1 MIALLIRRVLAGLLT
16 LLAASVLVFVG
27 TEVLPGDVVT
37 TILGQ
42 SKTPESVAALRE
54 QLQLDRPPPARYF
67 EWLVNLLQGDLGK
80 SLISGRPVADVIK
93 GWLSNTLILA
103 GVTALFAVPIS
114 FALGLLSAAYPNSLL
129 DRTIS
134 ITTLMVVSVPEFLTA
149 SILVLWFSIYFNLLP
164 ATSHVSG
171 SATMAELARALVL
184 PVATLT
190 IASLAHMTRMTRAAV
205 LDVIRSPYVEM
216 AVLKGVPKGR
226 IILRHALPN
235 ALGPIVN
242 VVALVLGYLVSGV
255 VIVEAVFSYPG
266 LGRLILDSVGFRDLP
281 MVQALAMI
289 FCAFYI
295 GVNLLADIVVLLTSP
310 QLREER

>member
-114 FALGLLSAAYPNSLL
+114 FALGLLSAAYPNSVL

-134 ITTLMVVSVPEFLTA
+134 IATLMVVSVPEFLTA

-171 SATMAELARALVL
+171 SATTAELMRALVL

-216 AVLKGVPKGR
+216 AVLKGVPKRR

>member
-114 FALGLLSAAYPNSLL
+114 FALGLVSAAYPNSLL

-149 SILVLWFSIYFNLLP
+149 SILVIWFSVHFNLLP

-171 SATMAELARALVL
+171 SATTAELARALIL

-216 AVLKGVPKGR
+216 AVLKGVPKRR

-295 GVNLLADIVVLLTSP
+295 GVNLLADIIVLLTNP
-310 QLREER
+310 RLQAER